1 MAWNP
6 ATLGRMSTG
15 DGYQVRLGSFEGP
28 LDLLLFL
35 IRRAEVDIHDIPIAQ
50 ITRQYLDTVA
60 GARDMDVEQAGE
72 FLVMAATLVE
82 IKSRMLA
89 PPEEGADPV
98 DPLAPSEAGEDPR
111 RDLVRQLL
119 AYQRFRSAADGLD
132 RLRREYEQR
141 WPASGTAEPSAE
153 GEVREWS
160 EADLDLGDVHVL
172 DLLEAFERIGSAVDF
187 TRLGEHSVVW
197 DDTPIGLHQ
206 DDLVDRLQRS
216 EARRMTLQ
224 SVFAGRTRLDR
235 IGLFLALL
243 ELARQQR
250 VRVRQASAADAIEL
264 ELLDGVESSPASA
277 SSSAAP

>member
-1 MAWNP
+1 MGA
-6 ATLGRMSTG
+6 G
-15 DGYQVRLGSFEGP
+15 DDYQVKLSAFEGP

-35 IRRAEVDIHDIPIAQ
+35 IRRAEVDIHDIPISE
-50 ITRQYLDTVA
+50 ITSQYLRTIA
-60 GARDMDVEQAGE
+60 GAHDLDVEQAGE

-89 PPEEGADPV
+89 PVPEGVDAT

-132 RLRREYEQR
+132 RLRHEYARR
-141 WPASGTAEPSAE
+141 WPASGHADAPVDDSAE
-153 GEVREWS
+153 REWTP
-160 EADLDLGDVHVL
+160 EDLDLGDVHVL

-187 TRLGEHSVVW
+187 SRLGEHNVVW

-216 EARRMTLQ
+216 DGRRMTLQ
-224 SVFAGRTRLDR
+224 SVFAGRSRLDR

-250 VRVRQASAADAIEL
+250 VRVRQASSAEAIEL
-264 ELLDGVESSPASA
+264 ELLDESPSPAPAITASSA
-277 SSSAAP
+277 SP

>member
-1 MAWNP
+1 MP
-6 ATLGRMSTG
+6 AG
-15 DGYQVRLGSFEGP
+15 DDYQVRLSAFEGP

-35 IRRAEVDIHDIPIAQ
+35 IRRAEVDIHDIPISE
-50 ITRQYLDTVA
+50 ITGQYLRTIS
-60 GARDMDVEQAGE
+60 GANDLDVEQAGE

-89 PPEEGADPV
+89 PVPEGVDAS

-132 RLRREYEQR
+132 RLRSEYARR
-141 WPASGTAEPSAE
+141 WPASGHADAPAEDGAP
-153 GEVREWS
+153 REWTP
-160 EADLDLGDVHVL
+160 EDLDLGDVHVL
-172 DLLEAFERIGSAVDF
+172 DLLEAFERLSAAVDF
-187 TRLGEHSVVW
+187 TRLGDHQVTW

-206 DDLVDRLQRS
+206 DDLIDRLSRS
-216 EARRMTLQ
+216 VERRMTLQ
-224 SVFAGRTRLDR
+224 SVFEGRSRLDR

-243 ELARQQR
+243 ELAREQR
-250 VRVRQASAADAIEL
+250 VRVRQERPEDPIEL
-264 ELLDGVESSPASA
+264 ELRDAPVAPQAPTA

>member
-1 MAWNP
+1 
-6 ATLGRMSTG
+6 MSTG
-15 DGYQVRLGSFEGP
+15 DGHQVRLSAFEGP

-60 GARDMDVEQAGE
+60 GARDLDVDQAGE

-89 PPEEGADPV
+89 PPSEGEDLA

-141 WPASGTAEPSAE
+141 WPASGAAEPSSE
-153 GEVREWS
+153 GESREWS

-187 TRLGEHSVVW
+187 SRLGEHNVVW

-216 EARRMTLQ
+216 DGRRMTLQ
-224 SVFAGRTRLDR
+224 SVFAGRSRLDR

-250 VRVRQASAADAIEL
+250 VRVRQASSAEAIEL
-264 ELLDGVESSPASA
+264 ERLDESPSPAPAITASSA
-277 SSSAAP
+277 SP

>member
-1 MAWNP
+1 
-6 ATLGRMSTG
+6 MSSG

-50 ITRQYLDTVA
+50 ITQQFLDTVA

-89 PPEEGADPV
+89 PPSEGADPE

-141 WPASGTAEPSAE
+141 WPASGAAEPASE
-153 GEVREWS
+153 GEPREWS

-187 TRLGEHSVVW
+187 TRLGEHNVVW

-216 EARRMTLQ
+216 PARRMTLQ
-224 SVFAGRTRLDR
+224 SVFEGRTRLDR

-250 VRVRQASAADAIEL
+250 VRVRQALAADAIEL
-264 ELLDGVESSPASA
+264 ELLDEASPSPSASA
-277 SSSAAP
+277 ASSAAP